1 MTLPRTTYIAL
12 RFRWSIVALLVLTLH
27 VQLLASVATSKSRQ
41 LRKRL
46 GSVQQQIGQVRHQ
59 IRVKEQEKRT
69 VIGQLNLTEQKLEV
83 AQRNLSENKLKL
95 MDADSDLAATV
106 RRLERTKKQLKRR
119 QGLLARR
126 IVDIYE
132 GEDLDYVNVVLGA
145 SDMWTFLTQA
155 HYLKKILDADAELI
169 SQIKADKAAIERDKA
184 RQARRVEQIQGL
196 QVRLEIERNQIS
208 ELAER
213 RRDQLIRI
221 EHSKELY
228 EKALDE
234 LLAKSAEIEAEIR
247 RIQCTPAGRVRYAR
261 TFRGALIRPCVGW
274 LTSPFGYRRHPIT
287 GVYKLHTGVDFAAC
301 AGTPIRAAAD
311 GVVIISGWNGAYG
324 YAVVIDHGGGVS
336 TLYGH
341 CSSLLVSVG
350 QHVRQGEIIA
360 RVGSTGLS
368 TGPHCHFEKRIDGRP
383 VNPL

>member
-95 MDADSDLAATV
+95 MDAESDLAATV

-261 TFRGALIRPCVGW
+261 TFRGALIRPCVGR